1 MRKRLKITAIIS
13 ITEIVLLIS
22 AIFVSIT
29 LYISSNEGIK
39 EQEISIV
46 EKQSDSFVNRFDSLS
61 VKFQEISVK
70 ISNLNERK
78 LLSSYYYDSIDDQY
92 GKIKALNDISDYLEN
107 YVLTSTCVNSV
118 GAKFQEIDGKSYPIL
133 HTSSVTSG
141 SALELDYILNNVSF
155 YKDEINYYIYN
166 EHLYYLF
173 STDIDDSFKIA
184 IDLNIEE
191 FANLFEI
198 DTNLNTPYFNYLIKD
213 NRIIFS
219 LSNYQFS
226 DSDLANLKI
235 ENLKN
240 FHTFVSSKELNETV
254 YLRTCLNL
262 NNLSNRGMASIVY
275 LIIGIVLITII
286 GCITLLLLNLYMRK
300 PINEI
305 QVALKNISKGNF
317 NYRIEYKTKSD
328 LQELIDGINSMSE
341 MLNTYIDEKY
351 LQEIRVKDAKFKV
364 LQSQIHPHFLYN
376 CFATIQSLIK
386 MEDYNKALE
395 LTKQISLYYSY
406 ITKNKALIVSL
417 KEEWDHMYK
426 YLNIQKIRFEDN
438 VTYEI
443 DPLDE
448 KYNSIQVPKIIF
460 QPIVENSFKYA
471 FKNIDNGILK
481 IKISEENDSLFIS
494 FEDNGYIDEETIKSL
509 NEQVYKE
516 NIETSGLI
524 NVCQRIMTYSQNKS
538 KVIIEKGEELKGLK
552 ITFKLAK

>member
-13 ITEIVLLIS
+13 FTEIVLLIS
-22 AIFVSIT
+22 AIFVSVT
-29 LYISSNEGIK
+29 LYMFSNEGIK

-141 SALELDYILNNVSF
+141 SALELDYLLNNVTF

-173 STDIDDSFKIA
+173 STDIDDTFKIA

-226 DSDLANLKI
+226 ESDLANLKI

>member
-22 AIFVSIT
+22 AIFVSVT

-141 SALELDYILNNVSF
+141 SALELDYILNNVTF

-240 FHTFVSSKELNETV
+240 FHTFVSSKELNESV

-395 LTKQISLYYSY
+395 LTKQMSLYYSY

>member
-141 SALELDYILNNVSF
+141 SALELDYLLNNVSF

-173 STDIDDSFKIA
+173 STDIDDTFKIA

-395 LTKQISLYYSY
+395 LTKQMSLYYSY

-471 FKNIDNGILK
+471 FKNIDNGILR

>member
-173 STDIDDSFKIA
+173 STDIDDTFKIA

-219 LSNYQFS
+219 LSNYEFS

>member
-13 ITEIVLLIS
+13 FTEIVLLIS

-141 SALELDYILNNVSF
+141 SALELDYILNNVTF

-219 LSNYQFS
+219 LSNYQFNN
-226 DSDLANLKI
+226 SDLANLKI

-240 FHTFVSSKELNETV
+240 FHTFVSSKELNENV

>member
-141 SALELDYILNNVSF
+141 SALELDYILNNVTF

-219 LSNYQFS
+219 LSNYQFNN
-226 DSDLANLKI
+226 SDLANLKI

-240 FHTFVSSKELNETV
+240 FHTFVSSKELNENV

-395 LTKQISLYYSY
+395 LTKQMSLYYSY

-471 FKNIDNGILK
+471 FKNIDNGILR

-552 ITFKLAK
+552 ITFKLVK

>member
-219 LSNYQFS
+219 LSNYKFS
-226 DSDLANLKI
+226 DSDLANIKI
-235 ENLKN
+235 ENFKN

-395 LTKQISLYYSY
+395 LTKQMSLYYSY

-471 FKNIDNGILK
+471 FKNIDNGILR

>member
-141 SALELDYILNNVSF
+141 SALELDYLLNNVTF

-226 DSDLANLKI
+226 ESDLANLKI

>member
-13 ITEIVLLIS
+13 FTEIVLLIS
-22 AIFVSIT
+22 AIFVSVT
-29 LYISSNEGIK
+29 LYMFSNEGIK

-141 SALELDYILNNVSF
+141 SALELDYILNNVTF

-198 DTNLNTPYFNYLIKD
+198 DTNLNTPYFNYLIND

-219 LSNYQFS
+219 LSNYEFS

-240 FHTFVSSKELNETV
+240 FHTFVSSKELNENV

-395 LTKQISLYYSY
+395 LTKQMSLYYSY

-481 IKISEENDSLFIS
+481 IKISEENDSLCIS

>member
-22 AIFVSIT
+22 AIFVSVT

-141 SALELDYILNNVSF
+141 SALELDYILNNVTF

-198 DTNLNTPYFNYLIKD
+198 DTNLNTPYFNYLIND

-219 LSNYQFS
+219 LSNYKFS

-235 ENLKN
+235 ENFKN
-240 FHTFVSSKELNETV
+240 FHTFVSSKELNENV

-481 IKISEENDSLFIS
+481 IKISDENDSLFIS

>member
-13 ITEIVLLIS
+13 FTEIVLLIS

-141 SALELDYILNNVSF
+141 SALELDYILNNVTF

-198 DTNLNTPYFNYLIKD
+198 DTNLNTPYFNYLIND

-219 LSNYQFS
+219 LSNYKFS
-226 DSDLANLKI
+226 DSDLANLQI
-235 ENLKN
+235 ENIKN

-494 FEDNGYIDEETIKSL
+494 FEDNGFIDEETIKSL

>member
-13 ITEIVLLIS
+13 FTEIVLLIS
-22 AIFVSIT
+22 AIFVSVT
-29 LYISSNEGIK
+29 LYMFSNEGIK

-155 YKDEINYYIYN
+155 YKDDINYYIYN

-226 DSDLANLKI
+226 ESDLANLKI

-240 FHTFVSSKELNETV
+240 FHTFVSSKELNESV

>member
-13 ITEIVLLIS
+13 ITELVLLIS

-107 YVLTSTCVNSV
+107 YVLTSTVVNSV

-141 SALELDYILNNVSF
+141 SALELDYILNNVTF

-198 DTNLNTPYFNYLIKD
+198 DTNLNTPYFNYLIND

-219 LSNYQFS
+219 LSNYKFNN
-226 DSDLANLKI
+226 SDLANLKI
-235 ENLKN
+235 ENFKN
-240 FHTFVSSKELNETV
+240 FHTFVSSKELNENV

-395 LTKQISLYYSY
+395 LTKQMSLYYSY

-443 DPLDE
+443 DALDE

-538 KVIIEKGEELKGLK
+538 KVIIEKGEELKGIK